1 MDRHHM
7 HHRNDHTEPALT
19 KYSKWY
25 LPIAGLLAL
34 VWIAL
39 RVIPKPSRATYP
51 CVRAAFPFAS
61 GFLAYLAGIG
71 ISTLAFAHGRRSF
84 ANRKIIA
91 GAIVCAIG
99 ISIPFIFQSYG
110 EPAHANIP
118 TSVHVANQPMGE
130 AKGIFPGRVVWVH
143 DAAAT
148 NENCSPK
155 SYLHEWYRP
164 ENNNQAVID
173 KMVSAAIRTLTGK
186 TDDAGAW
193 AAIFAFHNTS
203 RGKGPVTY
211 AKGEKIFIKTN
222 ATSGWDGN
230 INSKDLTPTYTPGN
244 TGYYAISETSPQIVL
259 SVLRQ
264 LVNVVGVSQTDIYI
278 GDPMKHIYKHC
289 YDLWHAEFPGVH
301 YLDNA
306 GNTALGRELAVKS
319 TTARIY
325 YSDKGTVL
333 KSGGSTGTPVTDDF
347 LYDIFEKTEY
357 LINLPM
363 MKGHVRAG
371 VTMFA
376 KNHFGS
382 QTQADAFHLHNG
394 LLSPDGD
401 KVTRPGYGLYRV
413 QVDLFGH
420 KLLGKKNLFCLMDA
434 LWSADY
440 ETSCPIKF
448 KMSPFNNDWSS
459 SVFASFDPIAI
470 ESVGF
475 DILRTE
481 FTVARG
487 ATSYPQMDG
496 VDDYLHQAADSAN
509 WPKGLRYDPN
519 NDGSVYPSLGVHE
532 HWKDSSSKAYSRNL
546 GTGNGIELVM
556 ANIATGVETSRNT
569 AVSSYELME
578 NFPNPFNPT
587 TTIRYTVPTTSRV
600 RLTVSDAS
608 GKQIRELVNAVK
620 TAGAHEVRFN
630 AGMVSSGAYY
640 YTLEAP
646 GYKATKKCVLAK

>member
-1 MDRHHM
+1 M
-7 HHRNDHTEPALT
+7 HHRHDQAEPLLT

-25 LPIAGLLAL
+25 LPIVGLLAL
-34 VWIAL
+34 IWIAL
-39 RVIPKPSRATYP
+39 RVIPKPSRVSYP
-51 CVRAAFPFAS
+51 CVRASFPFAS
-61 GFLAYLAGIG
+61 GFLAYLAGMG
-71 ISTLAFAHGRRSF
+71 LSTLAFAQGKRSL
-84 ANRKIIA
+84 ANKKIIA
-91 GAIVCAIG
+91 GVMLCAIG
-99 ISIPFIFQSYG
+99 VSIPFVFLSNG

-118 TSVHVANQPMGE
+118 TSVLVANQPMGE

-155 SYLHEWYRP
+155 AYLHEWYRT

-173 KMVSAAIRTLTGK
+173 KMVSTAVRTLTAQA
-186 TDDAGAW
+186 DDARAW
-193 AAIFAFHNTS
+193 SAIFAFHNTT
-203 RGKGPVTY
+203 RGKGAVGY

-230 INSKDLTPTYTPGN
+230 INTKDLTPSYNPVS

-264 LVNVVGVSQTDIYI
+264 LVNVVGVSQTDIYV

-289 YDLWHAEFPGVH
+289 YDLWHAEFPDVH

-319 TTARIY
+319 TTAKIFF
-325 YSDKGTVL
+325 SDKGTVL
-333 KSGGSTGTPVTDDF
+333 RSGGTTGTLVTEDF
-347 LYDIFEKTEY
+347 LYDIFEKMEY
-357 LINLPM
+357 MINLPM

-382 QTQADAFHLHNG
+382 QTQGDAFHLHNG
-394 LLSPDGD
+394 LVSPDNNN
-401 KVTRPGYGLYRV
+401 VTRPGYGLYRV

-420 KLLGKKNLFCLMDA
+420 KLLGRKNLFYLMDA

-481 FTVARG
+481 FTVERG
-487 ATSYPQMDG
+487 ATSYPQMPG

-532 HWKDSSSKAYSRNL
+532 HWKDSSSKAYTRNL
-546 GTGNGIELVM
+546 GTGQGIELLM
-556 ANIATGVETSRNT
+556 ADPTTDVAPFHDAV
-569 AVSSYELME
+569 VSSYKLLESY
-578 NFPNPFNPT
+578 PNPFNPT
-587 TTIRYTVPTTSRV
+587 TTIRYVVPKTSRV
-600 RLTVSDAS
+600 RLTVYDAA
-608 GKQIRELVNAVK
+608 GRKITELVNGIKA
-620 TAGAHEVRFN
+620 AGAYDVRFN
-630 AGMVSSGAYY
+630 AAALSSGAYY

-646 GYKATKKCVLAK
+646 GYRATKKCLLAK